1 MRKVY
6 FSKDKAKIVF
16 AVKLSGGV
24 KNVTFSNFGGSY
36 ATSCK
41 EEQKAIEDSFYF
53 KRGLVYTASG
63 TDGEQSEEEEESGST
78 EIGHVTNIQQA
89 KELLRSSPYNIPYQ
103 QLGTPEKI
111 LRAAGELNISFPKL
125 KL

>member
-24 KNVTFSNFGGSY
+24 RNVTFSNFGGSY
-36 ATSCK
+36 TTSDK
-41 EEQKAIEDSFYF
+41 EEQKAIEDSFYL
-53 KRGLVYTASG
+53 KKGLVYHTPG
-63 TDGEQSEEEEESGST
+63 PDGEQSDEDESSGST

-89 KELLRSSPYNIPYQ
+89 KELLRSSPYDIPYQ
-103 QLGTPEKI
+103 RLSTPEKI
-111 LRAAGELNISFPKL
+111 LRAAEELNISFPNL
-125 KL
+125 KI